1 MEKCVIFAANIQ
13 VKLNKKDMKNFKP
26 LRIVLGLL
34 LIASFTSCQ
43 KDKTGTYTP
52 KKKIQQIY
60 YSWRNAEKEPFQHWE
75 WNGDKLSTITHYSDY
90 DFKKDDRWIENF
102 TYENNRITRVDN
114 YTNSEY
120 ITYEYD
126 GDHLKS
132 ATVFYRNAIA
142 CTWAISYDGNK
153 INKMTGTFFDT
164 YKKEG
169 TQLRLNPLSH
179 LLPPNVCESIAQ
191 CEQRMADQRHT
202 EETYTIALLLTWN
215 GDNISK
221 IVFTGDGEY
230 LEFQLQY
237 DDKNCPLYGLMGGI
251 EDYLVNFTYGHT
263 TFSKN
268 NVTSIVMKDDDD
280 ADTIC
285 FAYQY
290 DRDKYPVL
298 QTLYEAYDPDDKQV
312 FYFEY

>member
-1 MEKCVIFAANIQ
+1 M
-13 VKLNKKDMKNFKP
+13 
-26 LRIVLGLL
+26 RIVLGLL

-75 WNGDKLSTITHYSDY
+75 WNGDKFSSITHYSDY
-90 DFKKDDRWIENF
+90 DFKKDDTWIENF

-153 INKMTGTFFDT
+153 ISKMTGTFYDT

-169 TQLRLNPLSH
+169 AQLQLNPLSH

-191 CEQRMADQRHT
+191 CEQKMADQRHT

-230 LEFQLQY
+230 LEFLLQY

-268 NVTSIVMKDDDD
+268 NVTSIIMKDDDD

>member
-1 MEKCVIFAANIQ
+1 
-13 VKLNKKDMKNFKP
+13 MKNFKP

-34 LIASFTSCQ
+34 LLASLASCQ

-75 WNGDKLSTITHYSDY
+75 WNGDKLSSITHYSDY
-90 DFKKDDRWIENF
+90 DFKKDDTWIENF

-132 ATVFYRNAIA
+132 ATVFYRNAIV

-153 INKMTGTFFDT
+153 INKMTGTFYDT

-169 TQLRLNPLSH
+169 AQLQLNPLSH

-215 GDNISK
+215 GDNINK
-221 IVFTGDGEY
+221 IVFTGDGDSYSAATSVSSPTIVREAIWGY
-230 LEFQLQY
+230 FISMQIRES
-237 DDKNCPLYGLMGGI
+237 
-251 EDYLVNFTYGHT
+251 
-263 TFSKN
+263 FSE
-268 NVTSIVMKDDDD
+268 MR
-280 ADTIC
+280 A
-285 FAYQY
+285 
-290 DRDKYPVL
+290 
-298 QTLYEAYDPDDKQV
+298 
-312 FYFEY
+312 

>member
-1 MEKCVIFAANIQ
+1 
-13 VKLNKKDMKNFKP
+13 MKNIKP

-75 WNGDKLSTITHYSDY
+75 WNGDKLNSITHYSDY
-90 DFKKDDRWIENF
+90 DFKKDDTWIENF

-153 INKMTGTFFDT
+153 ITKMTGTFYDT

-169 TQLRLNPLSH
+169 AQLQLNPLSH

-191 CEQRMADQRHT
+191 CEQKMADQRHT

-230 LEFQLQY
+230 LEFLLQY

-268 NVTSIVMKDDDD
+268 NVTSIIMKDDDD